1 MHRYLLVTFKVEH
14 YRQIAARITDTPTL
28 DGIDGLIKEMMDV
41 KAALHPEPENEPEKK

>member
-1 MHRYLLVTFKVEH
+1 MCEKCTEFDFKVEH

-41 KAALHPEPENEPEKK
+41 KAALHPEPEKQ